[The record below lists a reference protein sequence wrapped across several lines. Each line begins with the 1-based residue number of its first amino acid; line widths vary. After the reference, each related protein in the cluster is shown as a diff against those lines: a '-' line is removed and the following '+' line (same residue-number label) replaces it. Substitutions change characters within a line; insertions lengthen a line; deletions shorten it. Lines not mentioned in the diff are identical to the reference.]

1 MRQVCEP
8 PVEVTAHIC
17 GVCMIRVLLVENNPT
32 DATRALEM
40 LRETEKGQMEV
51 IHVERLSSALHRLTR
66 ESFDA
71 ILLDR
76 ILVDTHGLDTLDL
89 IQAALGR
96 MPIVVLGDKDDEAA
110 ERQMI
115 QHGAQEVVIKEGST
129 SVQLARAVRH
139 AVERKKAE
147 QHLSYLAQH
156 DPLTALANR
165 MLFRDRMAHAVA
177 MAKRKKHVVG
187 LVLCGLDSFKE
198 TIRMFGQEAGDRLLK
213 EAADRLKKCLREVD
227 TAARLAGDELTCLLE
242 GVNSRGDMEIIG
254 KRILQAFAQP
264 WSIENQ
270 ESPVTV
276 SLGLVVYP
284 LDGQQINDLFA
295 RAQAAMD
302 SAKEAGGNRYCFPL
316 VPSAA

>member
-1 MRQVCEP
+1 
-8 PVEVTAHIC
+8 
-17 GVCMIRVLLVENNPT
+17 MIRVLLVENNSA
-32 DATRALEM
+32 DAKRATEM
-40 LRETEKGQMEV
+40 LRETEKGQIEV
-51 IHVERLSSALHRLTR
+51 THVERLSSALHRLTR

-76 ILVDTHGLDTLDL
+76 TLVDTHGLDTLDL

-96 MPIVVLGDKDDEAA
+96 MPIVVLDDKGDEVS
-110 ERQMI
+110 EQQMI

-129 SVQLARAVRH
+129 SAQLARAVRH
-139 AVERKKAE
+139 AVDRKKAE

-156 DPLTALANR
+156 DPLTTLANR
-165 MLFRDRMAHAVA
+165 MLFRDRMVHAVA

-187 LVLCGLDSFKE
+187 LVLCGLDSFKD

-242 GVNSRGDMEIIG
+242 GVNSRGDMEVIG
-254 KRILQAFAQP
+254 NRILQAFAQP
-264 WSIENQ
+264 WGIENQ

-284 LDGQQINDLFA
+284 LDGVEVNDLFA
-295 RAQAAMD
+295 SAKAAMD
-302 SAKEAGGNRYCFPL
+302 HAREAGGNRYCFP
-316 VPSAA
+316 PPKAA

>member
-1 MRQVCEP
+1 
-8 PVEVTAHIC
+8 
-17 GVCMIRVLLVENNPT
+17 MIRVLLVENNSA
-32 DATRALEM
+32 DAKRATEM
-40 LRETEKGQMEV
+40 LRETENGQIEV
-51 IHVERLSSALHRLTR
+51 THVERLSSALHRLTR

-156 DPLTALANR
+156 DPLTTLANR
-165 MLFRDRMAHAVA
+165 MLFRDRMVHAVA

-284 LDGQQINDLFA
+284 LDGQEINDLFA
-295 RAQAAMD
+295 RAKEAMD
-302 SAKEAGGNRYCFPL
+302 YAREAGGNRYSFP
-316 VPSAA
+316 PPKTA

>member
-1 MRQVCEP
+1 
-8 PVEVTAHIC
+8 
-17 GVCMIRVLLVENNPT
+17 MIRVLLVEDNSA
-32 DATRALEM
+32 DAKRATEM
-40 LRETEKGQMEV
+40 LRETENGQIEV
-51 IHVERLSSALHRLTR
+51 THVERLSSALHRLTR

-156 DPLTALANR
+156 DPLTTLANR
-165 MLFRDRMAHAVA
+165 MLFHDRMAHAVA

-198 TIRMFGQEAGDRLLK
+198 TIRMSGQEAGDRLLK

-264 WSIENQ
+264 WGIENQ

-284 LDGQQINDLFA
+284 LDGQEINDLFA
-295 RAQAAMD
+295 RAKEAMD
-302 SAKEAGGNRYCFPL
+302 YAREAGGNRYCFP
-316 VPSAA
+316 PPKAA

>member
-1 MRQVCEP
+1 
-8 PVEVTAHIC
+8 
-17 GVCMIRVLLVENNPT
+17 MIRDLLVENNPD
-32 DATRALEM
+32 DAKLALD
-40 LRETEKGQMEV
+40 LLQETEKGQIEV
-51 IHVERLSSALHRLTR
+51 THVERLSNALHRLGR

-71 ILLDR
+71 ILMDR
-76 ILVDTHGLDTLDL
+76 AVVDTHGLDTLDL

-96 MPIVVLGDKDDEAA
+96 MPIVVLGEKDDEAA

-129 SVQLARAVRH
+129 AEQLTRAVRH

-165 MLFRDRMAHAVA
+165 VLFRDRMNHAVA

-187 LVLCGLDSFKE
+187 LILCGLDRLTE
-198 TIRMFGQEAGDRLLK
+198 TNRTFVAQFGDLMLK

-227 TAARLAGDELTCLLE
+227 TAARLSGDEFTCLLE
-242 GVNSRGDMEIIG
+242 GINSRADMEIVG
-254 KRILQAFAQP
+254 DRILKAFAQP
-264 WSIENQ
+264 WAIEEQ
-270 ESPVTV
+270 EMAVTV

-284 LDGQQINDLFA
+284 LDGQEFNDLFA
-295 RAQAAMD
+295 RAKAAMD
-302 SAKEAGGNRYCFPL
+302 SAREAGGNRYCFPL
-316 VPSAA
+316 PNAA